1 MNSIKI
7 EDLEVVVMNM
17 ILTTI
22 GLPTLSELE
31 KALSKIPNIVELT
44 YIENPNRKSHEFYN
58 ELIERIKTTC
68 KDRVKIRR
76 LPLSY
81 AIDYNLPSTPAL
93 IIHGIF
99 NGRLRHIGLM
109 EDLMEYMIKLS
120 IAYAGKSL
128 EIKKPKLHLQPMN
141 ITIDLYVVPGVP
153 CIRTLKTLLPLPAHF
168 NVVLN
173 VIDARENSELA
184 KKYPGTGVPLTVVR
198 EKNYFK
204 RGIITD
210 INQLLK

>member
-1 MNSIKI
+1 MSSIKI
-7 EDLEVVVMNM
+7 EDLEAIVMNM
-17 ILTTI
+17 ILATI

-31 KALSKIPNIVELT
+31 KALNRIPDSVELT
-44 YIENPNRKSHEFYN
+44 YIENTNKKSHEFYN
-58 ELIERIKTTC
+58 ELIKRIKTMC
-68 KDRVKIRR
+68 KDKVRMRR
-76 LPLSY
+76 LPLSH
-81 AIDYNLPSTPAL
+81 AIKYDLPSTPAL
-93 IIHGIF
+93 VVHGIF
-99 NGRLRHIGLM
+99 NGRLRYIGLM

-128 EIKKPKLHLQPMN
+128 ELKKPKLHSQPTS